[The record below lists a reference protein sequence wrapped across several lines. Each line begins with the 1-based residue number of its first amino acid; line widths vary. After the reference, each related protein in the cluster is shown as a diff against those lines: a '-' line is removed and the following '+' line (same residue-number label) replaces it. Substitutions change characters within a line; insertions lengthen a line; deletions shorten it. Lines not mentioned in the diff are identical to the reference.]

1 MNEVTIEQL
10 DWQKVH
16 DLIPAIIQDADTLQV
31 LMLGYMD
38 KAALKT
44 TQDSNAVTFYSRS
57 KQRLWTKGETSG
69 NTLTLVDIMADCDN
83 DTLLL
88 LVNPKGPCCHRQT
101 TSCFT
106 DKTAPGIGFIAHL
119 KRIIE
124 QRSQQNSTSSYTAE
138 LMAAGTKRIA
148 QKVGEEGVEVALAAT
163 AGDKNETIAEIADLL
178 YHTLVLMTACKV
190 DLSDIVEELMSRHS
204 SG

>member
-1 MNEVTIEQL
+1 MNTVNIKTL
-10 DWQKVH
+10 DWEKMH
-16 DLIPAIIQDADTLQV
+16 DLIPAIIQDAQTLQV

-38 KAALKT
+38 KAALQATLDTKV
-44 TQDSNAVTFYSRS
+44 VTFYSRS

-69 NTLTLVDIMADCDN
+69 HSLTLVDMLPDCDN

-119 KRIIE
+119 KQIIE
-124 QRSQQNSTSSYTAE
+124 QRSQAKPESSYTAQ
-138 LMAAGTKRIA
+138 LLAAGTKRIA

-163 AGDKNETIAEIADLL
+163 AGDKTETTAEIAELL
-178 YHTLVLMTACKV
+178 YHILVLMTACKLS
-190 DLSDIVEELMSRHS
+190 LSDVVDELASRA
-204 SG
+204 